1 MSSEGNEAR
10 DGWNHEVLPDLPV
23 GRSVSMIQRP
33 LAEPVYPR
41 APVSSSQFGKLP
53 PKLTREPL
61 SKSLPSMP
69 SPSHP
74 MHSTSASTSSQW
86 IVSDKA
92 LKVFPPFCPL
102 ERSHVHI
109 EENAEVVAKR
119 ITECLQCQSIAA
131 TYNNDEASAVA
142 KMSDHTCFHICFFRA
157 CDDDGKPREG
167 FMIVEL
173 QRRRGSCFSFRQA
186 SRVLLRAVQ
195 GEGQESALHST
206 VVEPRSVPA
215 CVIEAAALDPQD
227 SDKSAAYYFL
237 HAAGVL
243 LSKESYD
250 TRSQCLDTLL
260 CMTTPS
266 LTSQSVASQTSAFIV
281 QGMSETSGVSSM
293 IKSLVLHSKV
303 HGQDQC
309 TSKSQSEEM
318 RSKAITI
325 LGNAFEHASLLPTVD
340 DELLSALVEELACAG
355 EQPHNAYRAV
365 RCLKALAATS
375 DSLKEDVKQI
385 CGAQD
390 IDAAIDS
397 GHRQH
402 ALLEKESQD
411 FMLSL
416 Q

>member
-1 MSSEGNEAR
+1 MSSAGNEAR
-10 DGWNHEVLPDLPV
+10 DGWNHEVLPDLPI

-41 APVSSSQFGKLP
+41 VPVSSQFGKLP
-53 PKLTREPL
+53 PKL
-61 SKSLPSMP
+61 SKMSLPSRP
-69 SPSHP
+69 SSSHP
-74 MHSTSASTSSQW
+74 STSASTSSQW

-102 ERSHVHI
+102 ERSHVHVQ
-109 EENAEVVAKR
+109 ENAEVVAKR

-186 SRVLLRAVQ
+186 SRVLLRAAL
-195 GEGQESALHST
+195 GEGHESAVDST
-206 VVEPRSVPA
+206 IGPRSIPA
-215 CVIEAAALDPQD
+215 CVVEAAAFDPQD
-227 SDKSAAYYFL
+227 SDKLAASFL
-237 HAAGVL
+237 QTAVVL

-250 TRSQCLDTLL
+250 TRSKCLDSLL
-260 CMTTPS
+260 LMTTPS
-266 LTSQSVASQTSAFIV
+266 LTSPRVASQTSAFII

-293 IKSLVLHSKV
+293 IKSLILHSKV
-303 HGQDQC
+303 HDQDPF

-340 DELLSALVEELACAG
+340 DELLSALVEELASAG
-355 EQPHNAYRAV
+355 EQPHNAYHAV
-365 RCLKALAATS
+365 RCLKALATTS
-375 DSLKEDVKQI
+375 DNLKEDVKQI
-385 CGAQD
+385 CGVQH
-390 IDAAIDS
+390 IDRAIDT

-402 ALLEKESQD
+402 ALLEKESQE

>member
-1 MSSEGNEAR
+1 MSSERNEPR
-10 DGWNHEVLPDLPV
+10 DGWNHDVLPDLPI
-23 GRSVSMIQRP
+23 GRSVSMMQRP

-53 PKLTREPL
+53 PKLTRPF

-69 SPSHP
+69 SPSHS
-74 MHSTSASTSSQW
+74 STSASTSSQW

-109 EENAEVVAKR
+109 QENAEVVAKR

-186 SRVLLRAVQ
+186 SRVILRAAQ
-195 GEGQESALHST
+195 GEGQESTLHST
-206 VVEPRSVPA
+206 VEPRSVPA
-215 CVIEAAALDPQD
+215 CVVEAAALDPQD
-227 SDKSAAYYFL
+227 TDKTAGYYFL

-260 CMTTPS
+260 HMTTPS

-303 HGQDQC
+303 HDQDKC
-309 TSKSQSEEM
+309 TSKSQNEEM
-318 RSKAITI
+318 RSKAITL
-325 LGNAFEHASLLPTVD
+325 LGNAFEHASLLAPVD

-402 ALLEKESQD
+402 ALLEKESQE